1 MRAAR
6 LLAMGA
12 VAISMA
18 ACSDVFGP
26 WGSEG
31 LYDLRTANGQRVPAV
46 VFNRSGSSQLTVT
59 MVGGELFLRGDDSF
73 RLDIEYEEWDGRT
86 ETRYTQG
93 ITGTWQWDGDEIFLD
108 YFNPDTGEW
117 DYLAATHR
125 HSDVE
130 LVIPGAVV
138 GSTIRVVFRR

>member
-1 MRAAR
+1 MRAVR

-12 VAISMA
+12 VAMSVA
-18 ACSDVFGP
+18 ACSDFGP

-46 VFNRSGSSQLTVT
+46 VFDRSGSNMLTVT
-59 MVGGELFLRGDDSF
+59 MVGGELFLRRDDSF

-86 ETRYTQG
+86 QTRYTQG
-93 ITGTWQWDGDEIFLD
+93 ITGTWSWDGDEIFLD
-108 YFNPDTGEW
+108 YLDPSTGRW

-125 HSDVE
+125 GNDVE
-130 LVIPGAVV
+130 ISIPGALP
-138 GSTIRVVFRR
+138 GTSIRVVFRR